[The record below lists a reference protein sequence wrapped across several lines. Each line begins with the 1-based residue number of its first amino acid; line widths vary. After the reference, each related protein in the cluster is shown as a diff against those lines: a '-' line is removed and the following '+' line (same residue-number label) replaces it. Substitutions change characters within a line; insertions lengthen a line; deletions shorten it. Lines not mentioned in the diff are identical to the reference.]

1 MKVQDTARWAGDAQE
16 LHVASIS
23 IFKWQ
28 AGGACSRGASAPARR
43 CRLGTSGD
51 FDTHAPSSAA
61 RCDAAHSAHPN
72 ANA

>member
-1 MKVQDTARWAGDAQE
+1 MCLAFSD
-16 LHVASIS
+16 
-23 IFKWQ
+23 WQ
-28 AGGACSRGASAPARR
+28 AGGACSRGASASARR

-61 RCDAAHSAHPN
+61 RCDAARSAHPN